1 MGSMRP
7 TDAAA
12 FLQAI
17 PTRFAARA
25 ANHMRPAQV
34 ALLLQEMEQVAA
46 AALLR
51 QLNFL
56 RAATVLRQIAHADR
70 TQLLEQLP
78 RQLKRDFEMSL
89 AFPPGSVGASMTT
102 SLVTVTAKDKASKA
116 LSLLKRAGPEGG
128 DIAFV
133 VDEENKLLGAVS
145 IATLLRQP
153 SGQTVAESYDQSC
166 PVLNA
171 QSRLAKVAGLDAWH
185 DYSRLPVVTHRGEVI
200 GALAHTAT
208 RTTSRQAAPLDSFD
222 LFALIGMF
230 YDTAVE
236 LMKLLEPVS
245 RDSDE
250 AEENH

>member
-1 MGSMRP
+1 MRP

-25 ANHMRPAQV
+25 VNHMKPAQV
-34 ALLLQEMEQVAA
+34 ALLIQEMEPLAA

-51 QLNFL
+51 ELNFR
-56 RAATVLRQIAHADR
+56 RAATVLRQIARTDR
-70 TQLLEQLP
+70 TQLLEKLP

-89 AFPPGSVGASMTT
+89 AFPAGSVGASMTT

-133 VDEENKLLGAVS
+133 VDEENKLLGAIS

-153 SGQTVAESYDQSC
+153 AGEPVAESYDQSC

-185 DYSRLPVVTHRGEVI
+185 DYSRLPVVTHRGEII
-200 GALAHTAT
+200 GVLARTAT
-208 RTTSRQAAPLDSFD
+208 RTNPTRTTPLDSFD
-222 LFALIGMF
+222 LFALVGMF
-230 YDTAVE
+230 CETAVE

-245 RDSDE
+245 SYSDE
-250 AEENH
+250 AEGNH